1 MEGSL
6 KERKGQ
12 RSERGESVLL
22 AKRVGFLVGWRG
34 RGREE
39 WMKKRREEKRKG
51 KDGQVIYLYKGQAQ
65 VSLFFAVVQSV
76 CITGKLAIEDRY
88 ELVI

>member
-12 RSERGESVLL
+12 RSERGGESVLL

-34 RGREE
+34 RGGEE
-39 WMKKRREEKRKG
+39 WMKKRREEKRKEKNG
-51 KDGQVIYLYKGQAQ
+51 RVIYLYKGRAQ
-65 VSLFFAVVQSV
+65 VYLLPFGRCSKCVYY
-76 CITGKLAIEDRY
+76 G
-88 ELVI
+88 